1 MTTQLCP
8 HCGTPNRSGSNFC
21 NRCGAA
27 LTVEPQSAPQP
38 TESAPSPASDAQP
51 SRSDTPSSRSDQ
63 PWLEPGFLGEDDVPF
78 QDEDEDLAA
87 LDDLAPMPAPAARLV
102 SGVQGL
108 LDPIRV
114 ATIPAEQAAAPTA
127 PTPAEPP
134 FPAEQMRRVRALMTE
149 EPLVASATQPPAPIE
164 RSLWLPWIFVLMGL
178 GVVIPLLF
186 GWSLPA
192 RPPALWPGVE
202 AAFAE
207 IDALESGARVQI
219 LWAYDPATA
228 GELDLVSAAVLRHLL
243 DRQPT
248 LEVVSLL
255 PNGPATAQRL
265 LAGIERERLSELTVA
280 GARRT
285 VEARFLPGGATVLP
299 LLASQPADLAIV
311 FAAQAEDVQHWLEQV
326 APVNRTPVLAVTA
339 AGADPPLRPYL
350 DSGQLVGLVS
360 GFDGAY
366 HYGELLGRRAAPDDV
381 RNLRLQIAGQ
391 SYGALAIVAIIVLG
405 NLAALLVGRRHDG

>member
-27 LTVEPQSAPQP
+27 LTVDPQSAPP
-38 TESAPSPASDAQP
+38 PAESAPSPASDAP
-51 SRSDTPSSRSDQ
+51 PSRSDQ

-78 QDEDEDLAA
+78 QDEEEDLAA

-114 ATIPAEQAAAPTA
+114 ATIPTEQAAAPA
-127 PTPAEPP
+127 SPTPAEPP

-149 EPLVASATQPPAPIE
+149 EPLVASAAQPPAPTE
-164 RSLWLPWIFVLMGL
+164 RSLWLPWVFVVMGL

-202 AAFAE
+202 SAFAE
-207 IDALESGARVQI
+207 IDALESGAHVQI

-228 GELDLVSAAVLRHLL
+228 GELDLVSAPVLHHLL

-265 LAGIERERLSELTVA
+265 LAGLERERLSELTVA